1 MAHHD
6 PVTQD
11 VKTKL
16 QDLGND
22 AAEALKDNAEQQAQ
36 TAKLRAVKEAE
47 KVANAADAAGNE
59 FGAGSIQAQIADQVA
74 MQAEH
79 FAQSIAQLD
88 VNAVSRNVSE
98 FARRNPLLFV
108 GGAAV
113 AGVLAARFLKARDPE
128 PTVVSYPNDDPWG
141 YYPAHPRTGADNG
154 TS

>member
-22 AAEALKDNAEQQAQ
+22 AAEALKDNAEHQAQ

-141 YYPAHPRTGADNG
+141 YHPAHPRTGADNG